1 MKAIILCAVNCAVN
15 GRTYNVEKGRD
26 FYMAKRG
33 ENIYRRED
41 GRWEGRY
48 IKGRRSDRRLIY
60 GYVYARKYSDCKEKL
75 DQAKAKHRYVRD
87 AVKKCGT
94 GTVGDFLRYWL
105 YNIAKPQV
113 KVSTLS
119 NYAAI
124 MEKWLLP
131 FCGNKKL
138 REIGKEDVQRFIGSL
153 PGQGLSPGTVRN
165 IYSVLH
171 TAMKKAKEYDYVS
184 VNPCEGICLPK
195 MEKKEARL
203 FTLQEQKALEQ
214 VAKENKNGFAIL
226 LASYTGL
233 RVGEICG
240 LTWEDVD
247 LKNGVLH
254 VSRTIR
260 RVQCHDPAAETKT
273 VLITGST
280 KSDRSRR
287 TIPLPSCIL
296 KLFGEHQKT
305 SAGEYVFSCQGH
317 PLEPRILQY
326 RFKVLL
332 KKAGLADINFHALR
346 HTFATR
352 CMELCF
358 DIKTLSEILGHASA
372 KMTLDRYGHSQ
383 MEHKRSVMNTLN
395 ELFARSA

>member
-1 MKAIILCAVNCAVN
+1 
-15 GRTYNVEKGRD
+15 
-26 FYMAKRG
+26 MAKRG

-48 IKGRRSDRRLIY
+48 IKGRRPDGKLAY

-75 DQAKAKHRYVRD
+75 DQAKARYRYARS

-94 GTVGDFLRYWL
+94 GKVCDFLRYWL
-105 YNIAKPQV
+105 YSIAKPQV
-113 KVSTLS
+113 KASTFS
-119 NYAAI
+119 NYTAI
-124 MEKWLLP
+124 LEKWLLP
-131 FCGNKKL
+131 FLGNRKL
-138 REIGKEDVQRFIGSL
+138 REVGREDIQRFISSL

-171 TAMKKAKEYDYVS
+171 TAMKRAKEYDYIS
-184 VNPCEGICLPK
+184 MNPCESVRLPK

-203 FTLQEQKALEQ
+203 LTLQEQKAVEQ
-214 VAKENKNGFAIL
+214 VAKEDRNGFAIL

-247 LKNGVLH
+247 LKNGMLH

-260 RVQCHDPAAETKT
+260 RIQCHDPAAETKT
-273 VLITGST
+273 ILITGST

-296 KLFGEHQKT
+296 KLFGEHKKT
-305 SAGEYVFSCQGH
+305 AAGEYVFSCQGH

-326 RFKVLL
+326 RFKALL

-383 MEHKRSVMNTLN
+383 MEHKRSAMNTLD

>member
-1 MKAIILCAVNCAVN
+1 
-15 GRTYNVEKGRD
+15 
-26 FYMAKRG
+26 MAKRG
-33 ENIYRRED
+33 ENIYKRGD

-48 IKGRRSDRRLIY
+48 IKGRRPDRKLVY

-75 DQAKAKHRYVRD
+75 EQAKARYRYARD

-94 GTVGDFLRYWL
+94 GKVCDFIMYWL
-105 YNIAKPQV
+105 YSIAKAHV
-113 KVSTLS
+113 KASTFS

-124 MEKWLLP
+124 ADKWLLP
-131 FCGNKKL
+131 FFGSRKL
-138 REIGKEDVQRFIGSL
+138 REVGREDVQSFIGSL

-165 IYSVLH
+165 VYGVLH
-171 TAMKKAKEYDYVS
+171 TAMKKAEEYDYIS
-184 VNPCEGICLPK
+184 ANPCEGVRLPK

-203 FTLQEQKALEQ
+203 LTLREQKILEQ
-214 VAKENKNGFAIL
+214 TAKEDKNGLAIL

-240 LTWEDVD
+240 LTWKDVD
-247 LKNGVLH
+247 LKNGELH
-254 VSRTIR
+254 VSRTVR
-260 RVQCHDPAAETKT
+260 RVQCLEPEAKTKT
-273 VLITGST
+273 VLVTGSA
-280 KSDRSRR
+280 KSDRSKRI
-287 TIPLPSCIL
+287 IPLPSCIL
-296 KLFGEHQKT
+296 KLLEEHQKT
-305 SAGEYVFSCQGH
+305 SAGEYVFAYRGH

-383 MEHKRSVMNTLN
+383 MEHKRSAMNSLDG
-395 ELFARSA
+395 LFARSA